1 MKRSWVIRTV
11 VAITL
16 STCLIVAL
24 LSMGQPQT
32 LGAVFTRV
40 SLVDIG
46 IWIVLYG
53 ILVLFRAIRF
63 QQAYPKVGLQ
73 TLIRAISVQGGLNRI
88 MPFRLGE
95 LSLPYLISQRE
106 VQPSG
111 AILFA
116 LGWVR
121 LLELFLVCSGMAVG
135 GFLMRIQSNDASVIV
150 GASVTVFAI
159 LIFVVVDPTKVAQ
172 ALSRAMVNAQDGVD
186 RLGTKVGRYWCSA
199 ADSLSQLPPIERI
212 ARFKLMFWSILV
224 YVTTLGLYLLMLE
237 GIGLSVTI
245 SGLLIGVGAAQLSSV
260 LPVLTLGSVG
270 LHEAG
275 WVGGFVMVGMSTDAA
290 ISSGILTQ
298 CSTLFLALFY

>member
-135 GFLMRIQSNDASVIV
+135 GFLMRQ
-150 GASVTVFAI
+150 G
-159 LIFVVVDPTKVAQ
+159 
-172 ALSRAMVNAQDGVD
+172 
-186 RLGTKVGRYWCSA
+186 YYSA
-199 ADSLSQLPPIERI
+199 AVETSKEYMSADEWGYW
-212 ARFKLMFWSILV
+212 F
-224 YVTTLGLYLLMLE
+224 E
-237 GIGLSVTI
+237 GKAAKGDIVNPQ
-245 SGLLIGVGAAQLSSV
+245 GVKMESAGAVRDGGSFYDRM
-260 LPVLTLGSVG
+260 GSV
-270 LHEAG
+270 AC
-275 WVGGFVMVGMSTDAA
+275 WNAVMEENQYMVRKWNEFIAS
-290 ISSGILTQ
+290 
-298 CSTLFLALFY
+298 